1 MGPPPDL
8 GRVVESVTHHGR
20 HLRIRW
26 DDDLVLDTHLKMTGM
41 WDLYRPGQQWRKS
54 HRNVRVLIET
64 DDWTAV
70 CYNAPVVETYRA
82 PDRTRHPAM
91 GRLGPNLRDPAAKLA
106 VAVERLLGYPDP
118 EAYLAEVLLDQRV
131 FYGVG
136 NMYRSEVLWAL
147 QVSPWA
153 HVGELDEYGA
163 ETLIETAATMLR
175 SGGECVRALEARD
188 GLAVYGRNG
197 QGCLRCRDTIRAHR
211 IGHLARSVYWCDGC
225 QTYLDSRPIVT
236 VDDMDPHPA
245 VAQYLSELPWRDQDV
260 G

>member
-1 MGPPPDL
+1 MGPAPDL
-8 GRVVESVTHHGR
+8 GRVVEAVTSQGR

-26 DDDLVLDTHLKMTGM
+26 DDDLVLDTHLKMSGT

-54 HRNVRVLIET
+54 HRNVRVLIEA

-70 CYNAPVVETYRA
+70 CFNAPVVETYRA

-91 GRLGPNLRDPAAKLA
+91 GRLGPNLRDPRAKLSL
-106 VAVERLLGYPDP
+106 AVERLVGYPDP

-131 FYGVG
+131 FCGVG
-136 NMYRSEVLWAL
+136 NVYRSEVLWAL

-153 HVGELDEYGA
+153 QVAELDEYAA
-163 ETLIETAATMLR
+163 ETLVETAATMLR
-175 SGGECVRALEARD
+175 SNGECVHALEARC

-197 QGCLRCRDTIRAHR
+197 QGCLRCRDTIRSHH

-225 QTYLDSRPIVT
+225 QTYLDSRPIVPI
-236 VDDMDPHPA
+236 DDMDPHPA
-245 VAQYLSELPWRDQDV
+245 ALQYLAELPWRDQNAV
-260 G
+260 

>member
-8 GRVVESVTHHGR
+8 GRVVETVTSHGR

-26 DDDLVLDTHLKMTGM
+26 DDDLVLDTHLKMSGT

-54 HRNVRVLIET
+54 HRNIRVLIEA

-91 GRLGPNLRDPAAKLA
+91 GRLGPNLSDPRAKLS
-106 VAVERLLGYPDP
+106 VAVERLMGYPEP

-131 FYGVG
+131 FSGVG
-136 NMYRSEVLWAL
+136 NVYRSEVLWAL

-153 HVGELDEYGA
+153 RVAELDEYAA
-163 ETLIETAATMLR
+163 ETLVETAATMLH
-175 SGGECVRALEARD
+175 SNGECVRALEARG

-197 QGCLRCRDTIRAHR
+197 QGCLRCRDTIRAHH

-225 QTYLDSRPIVT
+225 QTYLDSRPIVAN
-236 VDDMDPHPA
+236 DDMDPHPA
-245 VAQYLSELPWRDQDV
+245 ATQYLTELPWRDQNAV
-260 G
+260 